1 MGSAM
6 PEASL
11 RRFEL
16 SETIGERLRT
26 PFDATLSDP
35 NRLRIQAALHGL
47 EAGGSIRFTALAK
60 ALGLSDGNLSAHLAV
75 LTEVGYVTTHESYT
89 GKRRT
94 RWYSATA
101 VGREA
106 FEAHVRALQ
115 LIVDSARARPVATP
129 HPRSPQPEP
138 TASTSTTSRSR
149 TGWPRAAGSDRR
161 IASAASAN
169 LGDE

>member
-1 MGSAM
+1 MVEPPQGS
-6 PEASL
+6 
-11 RRFEL
+11 EL
-16 SETIGERLRT
+16 PDSVGELLRT

-47 EAGGSIRFTALAK
+47 GSAGSIRFTALAK

-75 LTEVGYVTTHESYT
+75 LSEVGYATSQETYT

-106 FEAHVRALQ
+106 FEAHVRALE
-115 LIVDSARARPVATP
+115 LIVD
-129 HPRSPQPEP
+129 
-138 TASTSTTSRSR
+138 
-149 TGWPRAAGSDRR
+149 AAGRDGTPVR
-161 IASAASAN
+161 
-169 LGDE
+169 EQ